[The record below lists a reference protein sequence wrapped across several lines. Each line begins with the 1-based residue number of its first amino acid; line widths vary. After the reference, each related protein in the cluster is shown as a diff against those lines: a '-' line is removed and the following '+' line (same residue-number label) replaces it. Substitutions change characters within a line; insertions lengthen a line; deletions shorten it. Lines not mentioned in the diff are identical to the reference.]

1 MAENDVNNI
10 ACQIIAYAG
19 DAKSM
24 FLEALDAA
32 DSGEVETADKMMKD
46 GGEAIVKAHEI
57 HTKLL
62 VMEAQNSDS
71 VKMTLMLV
79 HASNHLAIAEAT
91 QNFSEKLLK
100 IYKRK

>member
-1 MAENDVNNI
+1 MVKNDINNI

-19 DAKSM
+19 DAKSI
-24 FLEALDAA
+24 FLEALDVA
-32 DSGEVETADKMMKD
+32 DSGDVETADKMMKD
-46 GGEAIVKAHEI
+46 GGESIIKAHEI

-62 VMEAQNSDS
+62 VMEAQDPDS

-79 HASNHLAIAEAT
+79 HASNHLAIAEAM